1 MSAGVWQRVDR
12 FGRNL
17 APAAITICL
26 LLAAAAPA
34 PVPGVAPLAPALV
47 LASVFYWTIHRPDLL
62 RPSALFAIGLLQDL
76 LTGGPVGVNS
86 LILVALHWILLT
98 QRRLFLAG
106 TFIFMWFGFALTVAS
121 AVAAQWLFYAIANV
135 AVLPFQAPAFQALL
149 TLALFPP
156 IAWAF
161 MQVHRTFLSG

>member
-1 MSAGVWQRVDR
+1 MSVGVWQRVDR

-17 APAAITICL
+17 TPAAITIGQ

-34 PVPGVAPLAPALV
+34 SAPGAPPLAPALV
-47 LASVFYWTIHRPDLL
+47 LTSVFYWTIHRPDLL
-62 RPSALFAIGLLQDL
+62 RPSALFFIGLLQDL

-86 LILVALHWILLT
+86 LILVALHWVLLT

-106 TFIFMWFGFALTVAS
+106 TFVFMWFGFGLTVMS
-121 AVAAQWLFYAIANV
+121 AVTAQWLIYAIANV
-135 AVLPFQAPAFQALL
+135 ALLPTPGPAFQALL

-156 IAWAF
+156 VAWAF